1 MENIYEDPLPE
12 CSFTISGKNV
22 PVQQEKDTL
31 IAVENVELNEPAIE
45 LPCKPEKP
53 SDSDCCGSG
62 CIPCVFDIY
71 DQEIKIWERE
81 CARLRNKAVPGEDDL
96 FKEKSMLSE
105 LEYRKFTISK
115 VWPETGDTN
124 RYRFKL
130 PFDRD
135 LGLKIGQHIIV
146 RGRSLNETITRQY
159 TPITDI
165 TTSGYFD
172 LLIKIYRDGKMSK
185 IISHWKVGDEVE
197 IRGPFGSLEYVP
209 GKYRYILM
217 LAAGTGIAPMSQVV
231 QGILNNEEDETF
243 IHLLYGCHTY
253 KDILMKKELDEWA
266 GYWNFSVTYALS
278 QEQGKN
284 YQYGDKV
291 CERRIDETSIHQEI
305 SGKTMDKIM
314 ILICGT
320 RSFDEDIM
328 KCCENLGFN
337 QKQIFK
343 F

>member
-165 TTSGYFD
+165 ATSGYFD
-172 LLIKIYRDGKMSK
+172 LLI
-185 IISHWKVGDEVE
+185 
-197 IRGPFGSLEYVP
+197 
-209 GKYRYILM
+209 KYRYILM

-291 CERRIDETSIHQEI
+291 CERRIDETSIQQEI
-305 SGKTMDKIM
+305 SGKTMDKFM

-328 KCCENLGFN
+328 KYCENLGFN